1 MSGGAAKGFAHVGV
15 LKALEE
21 NEIPIDYIVGTSMG
35 GIIGGCY
42 AAGMSP
48 YQIEQMV
55 TSDQFLRLI
64 NGLPETGYNY
74 YYHRADETPQ
84 FLKLNLALDSTF
96 NFQLNSSLANDVS
109 LNFALAEKM
118 AQASVISKNNFDSL
132 VCPIASCHGRYLHA
146 TGRSSF
152 QGIIKRCT
160 PGNTNCSFFL

>member
-1 MSGGAAKGFAHVGV
+1 MKVISLIFFFFIQTLCYAQKVGLVLSGGAAKGFAHVGV

-21 NEIPIDYIVGTSMG
+21 NEIPVDYIVGTSIG

-55 TSDQFLRLI
+55 ISDQFLRLI

-96 NFQLNSSLANDVS
+96 NFKLNSSLAMTS
-109 LNFALAEKM
+109 
-118 AQASVISKNNFDSL
+118 
-132 VCPIASCHGRYLHA
+132 R
-146 TGRSSF
+146 
-152 QGIIKRCT
+152 
-160 PGNTNCSFFL
+160 